1 MRKLKLPKLVGDSE
15 LFYRTISPLPR
26 DYGSRTKVGPA
37 HCKSNRR
44 TAFKIMLIGEYTH
57 TQDDKKR
64 ISLPSKFRKE
74 MGKKVVVT
82 RGLDNCLFMYTV
94 KEWAKISEKLGG
106 LSIGQADSRGF
117 NRIFL
122 GGAQEIDI
130 DSIGRILL
138 PEFQREYA
146 GIESKNKVVFAGVH
160 SRVEIWEESRWRDYS
175 SKILKQ
181 ADQLAEKLG
190 EIGAI

>member
-1 MRKLKLPKLVGDSE
+1 
-15 LFYRTISPLPR
+15 
-26 DYGSRTKVGPA
+26 
-37 HCKSNRR
+37 
-44 TAFKIMLIGEYTH
+44 
-57 TQDDKKR
+57 
-64 ISLPSKFRKE
+64 

-94 KEWAKISEKLGG
+94 KEWSKISEKLGG

-122 GGAQEIDI
+122 GGAQEIEI

-160 SRVEIWEESRWRDYS
+160 SRVEIWEETRWRDYS